1 MKLAAELQQVQS
13 ASHVYLFVPVG
24 LADGGTH
31 THARGQ
37 MNDHLRTMDC
47 HDLRKLRFI
56 ANIDGIKLVAAND
69 ICNKA
74 RSEEHTSELQSR
86 FDLVCRLLLEKKKNK
101 KRPININPNHLISQS
116 ITP

>member
-56 ANIDGIKLVAAND
+56 ANIDGIKLVAAN
-69 ICNKA
+69 A
-74 RSEEHTSELQSR
+74 GAGFEVGFLQMVVVEGIKIVH
-86 FDLVCRLLLEKKKNK
+86 DG
-101 KRPININPNHLISQS
+101 
-116 ITP
+116 